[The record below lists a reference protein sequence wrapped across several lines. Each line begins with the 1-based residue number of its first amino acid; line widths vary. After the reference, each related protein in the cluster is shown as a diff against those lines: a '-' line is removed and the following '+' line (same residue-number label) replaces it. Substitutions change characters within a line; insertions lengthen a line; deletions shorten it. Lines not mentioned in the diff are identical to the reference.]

1 MKSKEAHTVQPERKK
16 EKSHKVTQSLDYRVP
31 ATYNDGERNVKGS
44 KDRTLKT
51 MSVYGTAEVP
61 MQTTKAAISK
71 PSKHALQPSSKDNV
85 PAESTQSKPPKSILK
100 DTSAKYDITRL
111 KARSPSPR
119 RRISLQDRVDPNST
133 DSPGLLPELENDSP
147 FPTIKKSPEKAVARG
162 MVDGGGSP
170 KKGNESPKR
179 KTRKDLWMEM
189 MEEPKAKDEV
199 LKGISPVTTLALATD
214 VSGNKGETVGS
225 KASGASS
232 GIQSLDVLELQSIL
246 RREVEKLRLDMV
258 RQFVT
263 FRSEIG
269 QRWET
274 EISHLRLENE
284 RLKAEI
290 HELKEEQRKRYS
302 TIPGWR

>member
-1 MKSKEAHTVQPERKK
+1 MNKSVDHRTIAHNEAERPEHDIKHRASK
-16 EKSHKVTQSLDYRVP
+16 TLSLVGN
-31 ATYNDGERNVKGS
+31 T
-44 KDRTLKT
+44 
-51 MSVYGTAEVP
+51 
-61 MQTTKAAISK
+61 AISVSVK
-71 PSKHALQPSSKDNV
+71 PPNNKTDSKSSKSSANALQPSTKDNL
-85 PAESTQSKPPKSILK
+85 PPERTDPKPTKSILK
-100 DTSAKYDITRL
+100 DTKYEITRL

-119 RRISLQDRVDPNST
+119 RRISLQDRVDVNSS
-133 DSPGLLPELENDSP
+133 DSLGHLPELENDSP
-147 FPTIKKSPEKAVARG
+147 FPTIRKSPEKPAVRE
-162 MVDGGGSP
+162 VVNGGIQNKGS
-170 KKGNESPKR
+170 ESPR
-179 KTRKDLWMEM
+179 KKRKDLWMETL
-189 MEEPKAKDEV
+189 EDPQVKVEV
-199 LKGISPVTTLALATD
+199 AGNPADVVTALAFRT
-214 VSGNKGETVGS
+214 TGS
-225 KASGASS
+225 AYMSEGIANRTSASSS

-290 HELKEEQRKRYS
+290 HELKEERRKYHS